1 MEDIKNIEKSIQY
14 SGFGEI
20 DSASM
25 SIVKKAAEGHTRK
38 IKEHAKKV
46 ELMKLTLKAVHK
58 KEKSEMYEV
67 HVYIIDNGKKYA
79 SETTNR
85 NLLAAVD
92 DALNKI
98 IKEITSRERK

>member
-14 SGFGEI
+14 SGFREI

-25 SIVKKAAEGHTRK
+25 GIVKKTAEGHARK
-38 IKEHAKKV
+38 IKEHADKV

-58 KEKSEMYEV
+58 KEKSEIYEV
-67 HVYIIDNGKKYA
+67 HACVIDNGKKYA
-79 SETTNR
+79 SETTSR

>member
-14 SGFGEI
+14 TGFREI

-25 SIVKKAAEGHTRK
+25 GIVKKTAENHARK
-38 IKEHAKKV
+38 IKEHTDKI
-46 ELMKLTLKAVHK
+46 ELIKLTLKPVHK
-58 KEKSEMYEV
+58 KEKSEIYEV
-67 HVYIIDNGKKYA
+67 HAYIIDKGKKYA
-79 SETTNR
+79 CETTNR

-98 IKEITSRERK
+98 IKVITSRER